1 MTLKIK
7 ILKYHRILKSDNSLD
22 SKTSEG
28 HTKEKNIK
36 IFLKI
41 INLFVKILKVYE
53 INISNNIFD
62 KEIVFTWYVLIIDK
76 SNVFNLFLYFY
87 IENLTVFM
95 QMFYRN
101 LF

>member
-7 ILKYHRILKSDNSLD
+7 ILNYHRILKSDNSLE

-41 INLFVKILKVYE
+41 I
-53 INISNNIFD
+53 
-62 KEIVFTWYVLIIDK
+62 
-76 SNVFNLFLYFY
+76 FY
-87 IENLTVFM
+87 L
-95 QMFYRN
+95 
-101 LF
+101 